1 MSNTENPN
9 SGEQIIN
16 AVKLVADTTIL
27 PGSGQLIEGSVGTGV
42 VYAAAGFALKA
53 IFGPVLF
60 LGVGLDSYSKS
71 SSGKHLWELF
81 GKSKKEAPKPVAEPA
96 QP

>member
-1 MSNTENPN
+1 MSNTETPK
-9 SGEQIIN
+9 SGEQFLN

-27 PGSGQLIEGSVGTGV
+27 PGSGQLIEGSVGTGA
-42 VYAAAGFALKA
+42 VYAVAGFALKA

-81 GKSKKEAPKPVAEPA
+81 GKSKEAPKAAVAEPV